1 MLWTIS
7 HKYDPAGA
15 RLADR
20 HYSRGTV
27 GAPQFVPPGASVVLV
42 TEEGG
47 AVWVT
52 SAQNYVLHGWPGAWM
67 NSLFRNERQDLYLS
81 SDLIRDAVAA
91 TRAILGTP
99 HKFGMITFID
109 RDRTRSK
116 RDPGYCYIMA
126 GFRPIGRTKKHGY
139 HVLQLLPE
147 DMPAPA
153 LPIGAQSALAI

>member
-1 MLWTIS
+1 MLWTLT
-7 HKYDPAGA
+7 HKYDAQCA

-20 HYSRGTV
+20 HYSRGTI
-27 GAPQFVPPGASVVLV
+27 GSPQFAPPGSNVILV
-42 TEEGG
+42 TPEGG
-47 AVWVT
+47 AGWVT

-91 TRAILGTP
+91 SRAILGEP
-99 HKFGMITFID
+99 HEFGMITFID

-139 HVLQLLPE
+139 HVLQILPA
-147 DMPAPA
+147 DMPAA
-153 LPIGAQSALAI
+153 ADPIGTQRALAI